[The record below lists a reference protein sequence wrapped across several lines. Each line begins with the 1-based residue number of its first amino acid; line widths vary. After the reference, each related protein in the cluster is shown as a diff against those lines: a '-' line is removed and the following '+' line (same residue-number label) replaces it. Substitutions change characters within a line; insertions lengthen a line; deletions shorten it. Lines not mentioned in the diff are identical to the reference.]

1 MSDDL
6 QTDAEANLPG
16 EVDAEVTVPGEDSPT
31 EAAPTAT
38 APLTTVDGIALHSI
52 ISPET
57 MTVDAAHE
65 QVKWTIDKLLSSWSP
80 HSTS

>member
-31 EAAPTAT
+31 EAAPTS
-38 APLTTVDGIALHSI
+38 DEALRVPSV
-52 ISPET
+52 EGR
-57 MTVDAAHE
+57 
-65 QVKWTIDKLLSSWSP
+65 
-80 HSTS
+80 